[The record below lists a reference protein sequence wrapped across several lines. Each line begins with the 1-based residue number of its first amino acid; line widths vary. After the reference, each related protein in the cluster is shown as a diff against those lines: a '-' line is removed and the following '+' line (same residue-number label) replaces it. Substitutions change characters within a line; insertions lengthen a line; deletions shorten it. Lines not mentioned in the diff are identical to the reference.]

1 MVVVEPGTAAQRA
14 RQSLLAASDPANIPN
29 PAEHEVPEHFG
40 SPLQVFPSRVTPTP
54 SGPAPPSCGE
64 RSAGRRFTAA
74 SKLALGRRETQARQ
88 LQLFRRL
95 YSDLER
101 EATRQRRVRQSLQ
114 GSAERRRREQEVQR
128 RAVEEGLAGEDSVLS
143 RGSSLEVER
152 ERLEEWQETVALERR
167 RHQLQTTR
175 ETERYVEALRA
186 QLRERLASCPTP
198 LPPLCSCGST
208 VWDTD
213 PQTCANNCPFYRN
226 PRGTGTLWNMCVMS
240 IVASFEILLLCS
252 ICQGSGQPPDVSETL
267 TALTFNLLVY
277 MYMQTIEVLLF
288 MARRFYF

>member
-14 RQSLLAASDPANIPN
+14 RQSLLAASDPTNIPN
-29 PAEHEVPEHFG
+29 PAEHEVPEHLG
-40 SPLQVFPSRVTPTP
+40 SPLQVFPSRLTPTP

-114 GSAERRRREQEVQR
+114 GSAVRRRREQEVQR
-128 RAVEEGLAGEDSVLS
+128 RAVEEGLAGDDSVLS

-167 RHQLQTTR
+167 RYQLQTAR

-208 VWDTD
+208 MWDTD
-213 PQTCANNCPFYRN
+213 PQTCANNCPFYHN
-226 PRGTGTLWNMCVMS
+226 PRGTGTLWNIEYVRDDY
-240 IVASFEILLLCS
+240 
-252 ICQGSGQPPDVSETL
+252 SGI
-267 TALTFNLLVY
+267 F
-277 MYMQTIEVLLF
+277 
-288 MARRFYF
+288 